1 MSVVVN
7 PTWCPLLYGVY
18 TVYTLC
24 PVYRH
29 GYARC
34 YGVYTAQF
42 CRHGVFLGSHFCTP
56 IAFSRYLV
64 LGAQYIHRVYVENYG
79 ELSITLYVQRSIL
92 GVYLGSH
99 LLNPHSYPELCKPD
113 GTYAVFIW

>member
-1 MSVVVN
+1 MVSSIVR
-7 PTWCPLLYGVY
+7 CIHRVY
-18 TVYTLC
+18 TVYRVQTR
-24 PVYRH
+24 VYTVL
-29 GYARC
+29 RC
-34 YGVYTAQF
+34 IHRTVCIHGVY
-42 CRHGVFLGSHFCTP
+42 LGSIHRAAIFVGP